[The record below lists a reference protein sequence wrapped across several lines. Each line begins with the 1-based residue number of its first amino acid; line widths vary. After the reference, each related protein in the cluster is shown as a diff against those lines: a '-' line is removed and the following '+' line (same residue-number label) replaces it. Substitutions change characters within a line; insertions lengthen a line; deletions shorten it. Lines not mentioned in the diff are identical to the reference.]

1 MPHKGGNNGAK
12 SKPQPK
18 VEVKVNV
25 GKRNKSGARPKQQQA
40 KGKNIKNA
48 VAKEVEKDI
57 RKVGIGGPKP
67 RQKVTVTATVCFI
80 KGCDKEGPTLV
91 CSQDLHPALA
101 KEPEGGSNFGPLA
114 AAAAQFG
121 QWRIRR
127 LMVVLTPMVGSSA
140 VSGSVVRA
148 SINTTGGAVPITWG
162 GLGARH
168 HTDVAPGNR
177 REWHVDVGTLNGPRN
192 TWWLTDTND
201 TGHQSVGVAL
211 EIHCLGK
218 TQSTYKDEVYTGN
231 LFMVELRGDWEFT
244 TYASQPGLGILDRTE
259 VTENVVVKADSD
271 NNLVM
276 EVPST
281 GALASFCGEACERQA
296 HLSST
301 PTAGETVW
309 KIVDAA
315 GSIGQA
321 AAPPPFNWL
330 IKGGIWFL
338 KKVFNRAA
346 NATVTYNVY
355 TSLDEALV
363 NNPVKIN
370 PGFPQKTIN
379 NARVQLTQMNNPNLG
394 PNPVS
399 LNFTTSGPPLSM
411 ANRFLLC
418 GTGRAYMEGKTITPE
433 AYLNGGCSFFPVQ
446 PGTGSNPYKTLLK
459 LRFGSTDKVQVHNM
473 LIFQHPENETV
484 LKPKILAYYDDT
496 LIGNLDPDTLP
507 ATGVELWTAS
517 DPRKLGDV
525 LLVRGA
531 DLTSGNS
538 VLSAFCFL
546 ARATTT
552 YLVGGCSASTT
563 AGNVWKIMV
572 PGPNKNGANFDFARV
587 AMVDIG
593 ANYRVEP
600 KNLRTSVYVFGWAVG
615 NFSVGSGSS
624 VPGAQSTVLASTTF
638 QPATS
643 PSEIPWPL
651 FTSTF
656 LPRTSPVHAVLL
668 KPTTRATVD
677 EIVREVLAKMGTT
690 VVSEEDFSSDSEA
703 SDDEADQDSSSTI
716 EHLELPD
723 DPCDS
728 GHHEPDSAGGF
739 DPVLAARFVKSL
751 WEKSQPTGFPPN

>member
-18 VEVKVNV
+18 VEVKVNL
-25 GKRNKSGARPKQQQA
+25 GKNHKSGARPKQQHP
-40 KGKNIKNA
+40 KGKNIKDT
-48 VAKEVEKDI
+48 VAKEVAKDV
-57 RKVGIGGPKP
+57 RKIGIGGPKP

-127 LMVVLTPMVGSSA
+127 LVVVLTPMVGSSA

-168 HTDVAPGNR
+168 HTDVAPGVR

-211 EIHCLGK
+211 EIHCLGR
-218 TQSTYKDEVYTGN
+218 TQSTYKDEVYNGN

-244 TYASQPGLGILDRTE
+244 TYASQPGLGVLDRTE
-259 VTENVVVKADSD
+259 VTENVVMKADTD
-271 NNLVM
+271 NTLVM
-276 EVPST
+276 EVSSA
-281 GALASFCGEACERQA
+281 GAMASFCGEACERQA

-315 GSIGQA
+315 GAIGQA

-338 KKVFNRAA
+338 KKVFNKAS
-346 NATVTYNVY
+346 NSTSTVSYQVY

-379 NARVQLTQMNNPNLG
+379 GARVQLTQMNNPNLG
-394 PNPVS
+394 PNPIS
-399 LNFTTSGPPLSM
+399 TNFTTSGPPLSM
-411 ANRFLLC
+411 ANKFLLL
-418 GTGRAYMEGKTITPE
+418 GTGRAYMEGKTIGSSGF
-433 AYLNGGCSFFPVQ
+433 LNGGCSFVPVQ
-446 PGTGSNPYKTLLK
+446 AGTGSTPTYKTLLK
-459 LRFGSTDKVQVHNM
+459 LRFGSADKLQVHNM
-473 LIFQHPENETV
+473 LLFQHPQNDTPI
-484 LKPKILAYYDDT
+484 KPKILAYYDDT
-496 LIGNLDPDTLP
+496 LIGPMDPDALP
-507 ATGVELWTAS
+507 ATGVELWTS
-517 DPRKLGDV
+517 NDPIKKLGEV

-531 DLTSGNS
+531 DLTERNS
-538 VLSAFCFL
+538 VVSSFCFL

-552 YLVGGCSASTT
+552 HLVGGCSASST
-563 AGNVWKIMV
+563 WKIMV
-572 PGPNKNGANFDFARV
+572 PGPKTTTSFDFARV
-587 AMVDIG
+587 AMNDIG
-593 ANYRVEP
+593 STYRVEP
-600 KNLRTSVYVFGWAVG
+600 KNIRTAVYIFGWTIG
-615 NFSVGSGSS
+615 NFSVGSGST
-624 VPGAQSTVLASTTF
+624 VPVAQSTVLTETTF
-638 QPATS
+638 QPSTS
-643 PSEIPWPL
+643 PSDVPWPL
-651 FTSTF
+651 FTSTL
-656 LPRTSPVHAVLL
+656 LPRSSPVQAFLL

-677 EIVREVLAKMGTT
+677 EIVREVLAKMGTASIT
-690 VVSEEDFSSDSEA
+690 EEDSSSEFEA
-703 SDDEADQDSSSTI
+703 SDDECDHNSSSTI

-723 DPCDS
+723 EPCDS
-728 GHHEPDSAGGF
+728 GHHETDTAGGF

-751 WEKSQPTGFPPN
+751 WEKSQPTGFPSN